1 MHRFISSY
9 CPPGR
14 WVREE
19 PQTRLDLALDE
30 AMILLDDVIHILAR
44 PALAFAWQELFA
56 FEIADSTDVSGVLVD
71 IDHSWSSEVRS
82 AQDFAEKAL
91 SRSSASRLVQK
102 EIERLT
108 CRVDSSIQIH
118 PLPP

>member
-1 MHRFISSY
+1 
-9 CPPGR
+9 
-14 WVREE
+14 
-19 PQTRLDLALDE
+19 
-30 AMILLDDVIHILAR
+30 MILLDDVVHILAG
-44 PALAFAWQELFA
+44 PAFAFARQELFA
-56 FEIADSTDVSGVLVD
+56 LEIVHGADVSGVLVD

-108 CRVDSSIQIH
+108 G
-118 PLPP
+118 